1 MALVSL
7 VFVLCVFVFSSLLCF
22 FVVLTERLFFLRFPF
37 FLPHFPSFSPQR
49 VVIHPTEMRHR
60 TVVIALALCVLG
72 AVCAADECSQF
83 TDCESCRNRCR
94 WVITFDCTAK
104 CVKESWQAVPE
115 NNATLRKAYA
125 KCPEE
130 GQGYTCLFPSLP
142 FYTQTH
148 DLTLE
153 HKHSNRQIP
162 PGQLEGLGV

>member
-1 MALVSL
+1 M
-7 VFVLCVFVFSSLLCF
+7 
-22 FVVLTERLFFLRFPF
+22 
-37 FLPHFPSFSPQR
+37 
-49 VVIHPTEMRHR
+49 
-60 TVVIALALCVLG
+60 ALCVLG

-83 TDCESCRNRCR
+83 TDCESCRNSVSPKCR

-115 NNATLRKAYA
+115 NNATFRKAYE

-148 DLTLE
+148 DLTL
-153 HKHSNRQIP
+153 KHSNRQIP
-162 PGQLEGLGV
+162 PGQLEGPGV